1 MQRRKALQAI
11 VFFSV
16 VANTFISCKNKSEL
30 IGKLGLKNL
39 DLDTKEVDQLES
51 IVKAMFPTENS
62 DLFKGQDAFPHV
74 LSMVDRLY
82 TKADRESYIKGL
94 SAFNKLAKDKLG
106 SAFIE
111 ASSDKKLSLLK
122 ELNSAKDGADKDL
135 NNFFNITKTQTLHY
149 FSTTE
154 AYMRKVMKYEM
165 APGRVKSCINISEIK
180 SEIK

>member
-16 VANTFISCKNKSEL
+16 AANTFISCKSKSEL

-39 DLDTKEVDQLES
+39 NLDTNEVDQLQS
-51 IVKAMFPTENS
+51 VVKAMFPVENS
-62 DLFKGQDAFPHV
+62 TLFKGQDAFPHV

-82 TKADRESYIKGL
+82 TTTDRESYIKGFA
-94 SAFNKLAKDKLG
+94 AFNKLAKDKLG
-106 SAFIE
+106 SSFIE
-111 ASSDKKLSLLK
+111 APSDKKLSLLK
-122 ELNSAKDGADKDL
+122 ELNTAKDGADKDL
-135 NNFFNITKTQTLHY
+135 ENFFSITKNQTLHY

-154 AYMRKVMKYEM
+154 GYMRNVMKYEM

-180 SEIK
+180 TEVR